1 MPDCERDQTGQGQ
14 KQKRAFHRPFL
25 HAGGSDRKGSR
36 HERVPST
43 ILSMADSYD
52 FRSIERGWQERW
64 ERDGI
69 YVARADDPRPKYYV
83 LEMLPYPSGDLH
95 VGHAKNYTL
104 GDAIARTMRML
115 GYNVLHPMGWD
126 AFGLPAENAAIQ
138 RGIDPA
144 SWTKS
149 NIANMERQ
157 IRLMGTSYDW
167 TRELATCTPEYYR
180 WNQWLFLRLYERG
193 LAYKREA
200 PVNWCPHDQ
209 TVLANEQVID
219 GRCWRCGHL
228 VERRNLSQWFLKITD
243 YAERLLHGLDDL
255 EGWPDRTRTMQR
267 NWIGRSEGVQF
278 AFAVDGIDE
287 RIEVFTTRIDTV
299 YGVTFLA
306 IAPEHPLV
314 EHLKTIVSKEHA
326 QAIDA
331 FAQSLQSK
339 SELERTSLMEK
350 DGLFTGA
357 YAINPLS
364 HERVPIW
371 VTNYVLAEYGTGAVM
386 GVPAHDERD
395 FDFAKKHGL
404 PIAQVIVKPGTEVT
418 APLEE
423 AYLDDGRLVAS
434 DDYSGMSSERA
445 RIALAERLA
454 AMGVGSKT
462 INYRFR
468 DWLVSRQ
475 RYWGTPIPIVYCER
489 CGEVPVPD
497 ADLPVLLPADV
508 PITGEG
514 SPLARDEAFM
524 RTTCPKCGGPARR
537 ESDTM
542 DTFFESSWY
551 FLRYLDPHNEKA
563 PWSPQVAKH
572 WMNVDQYIGGAE
584 HTVLHLLYS
593 RFFYK
598 FFHDEGWVSGH
609 DEPFERL
616 FHQGFVLYNSE
627 KMSKS
632 RGNVVGIDETA
643 ETNGVDAMRLF
654 LLYVTP
660 PEDTSNWTDEGIS
673 GRVRFLDRVWR
684 ASEPNLEKAKAVS
697 PRELPPMRT
706 PQERALVRAV
716 HVAAKSGI
724 DEVSSR
730 RFHFNTTIAKL
741 DELVNAMT
749 AFAQNDSDSP
759 AFLYAVHALPLL
771 LAPYAPHIADELW
784 SRLGHS
790 TSVHLERVLEPE
802 DEALAVDEIT
812 LVVQVNG
819 KIRARIAAVPGIGE
833 DQAFALA
840 LADPNVRAQLDGKE
854 LRKRIYVPDKL
865 VNLVAG

>member
-1 MPDCERDQTGQGQ
+1 
-14 KQKRAFHRPFL
+14 
-25 HAGGSDRKGSR
+25 
-36 HERVPST
+36 
-43 ILSMADSYD
+43 MAESYD
-52 FRSIERGWQERW
+52 FRTIERTWQARW
-64 ERDGI
+64 EREGI
-69 YVARADDPRPKYYV
+69 YRARDDDPRPKYYV

-95 VGHAKNYTL
+95 VGHAKNYVL

-138 RGIDPA
+138 RGIEPA
-144 SWTKS
+144 AWTRS
-149 NIANMERQ
+149 NIENMRRQ
-157 IRLMGTSYDW
+157 LRLMGTGYDW
-167 TRELATCTPEYYR
+167 SREIATCLPDYYR
-180 WNQWLFLRLYERG
+180 WNQWLFLRLYEHG

-219 GRCWRCGHL
+219 GRCWRCGHM
-228 VERRNLSQWFLKITD
+228 VERRNLSQWFLKITA
-243 YAERLLHGLDDL
+243 YADRLLASLDEL
-255 EGWPDRTRTMQR
+255 TGWPERTKTMQR

-278 AFAVDGIDE
+278 GFAVDGLDARID
-287 RIEVFTTRIDTV
+287 VFTTRIDTV

-314 EHLKTIVSKEHA
+314 ERLKRTVSPKHVAE
-326 QAIDA
+326 IER
-331 FAQSLQSK
+331 FAEGLRSK

-350 DGLFTGA
+350 DGRFTGA
-357 YAINPLS
+357 FAINPLS

-395 FDFAKKHGL
+395 FDFARKHGL
-404 PIAQVIVKPGTEVT
+404 PIVQVIVRPGQEVRE
-418 APLEE
+418 PLE
-423 AYLDDGRLVAS
+423 AAFVDDGRLVAS

-445 RIALAERLA
+445 RTALGERLN
-454 AMGVGSKT
+454 AMGVGRTT
-462 INYRFR
+462 INFRFR

-475 RYWGTPIPIVYCER
+475 RYWGTPIPIVYCEV
-489 CGEVPVPD
+489 CGELPVPEEQ
-497 ADLPVLLPADV
+497 LPVLLPDDV

-514 SPLARDEAFM
+514 SPLARDPAFIN
-524 RTTCPKCGGPARR
+524 TSCPKCGGPARR

-551 FLRYLDPHNEKA
+551 YLRYLDPHNANA
-563 PWSPQVAKH
+563 PWKHELARH

-598 FFHDEGWVSGH
+598 FFHDQGWVGTA
-609 DEPFERL
+609 DEPFQRL
-616 FHQGFVLYNSE
+616 FHQGMVLYNGE

-632 RGNVVGIDETA
+632 RGNVIGIDETA
-643 ETNGVDAMRLF
+643 EINGVDAMRLF

-660 PEDTSNWTDEGIS
+660 PEDTSDWTDEGIS
-673 GRVRFLDRVWR
+673 GRVRFLNRVWR
-684 ASEPNLEKAKAVS
+684 ATEPYAGAARTVS
-697 PRELPPMRT
+697 PRKLPRAGT
-706 PQERALVRAV
+706 PEEKTLVRAV
-716 HVAAKSGI
+716 HVVAKSAI
-724 DEVSSR
+724 DETSSR

-749 AFAQNDSDSP
+749 VAAQRIAESP
-759 AFLYAVHALPLL
+759 AFLYSVHALPLL

-784 SRLGHS
+784 SRLGHERS
-790 TSVHLERVLEPE
+790 IHLERVIEP
-802 DEALAVDEIT
+802 DDAALALDEIT

-819 KIRARIAAVPGIGE
+819 KIRARINAPPGIGE
-833 DQAFALA
+833 DEAFALA
-840 LADPNVRAQLDGKE
+840 LAEPNVLAQIGDRE